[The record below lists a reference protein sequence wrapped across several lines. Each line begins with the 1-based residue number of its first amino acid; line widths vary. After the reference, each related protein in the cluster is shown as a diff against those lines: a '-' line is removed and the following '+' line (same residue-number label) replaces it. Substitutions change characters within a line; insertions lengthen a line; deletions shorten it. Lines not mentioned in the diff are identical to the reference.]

1 MSQSQWLYVV
11 LQDTSATQGQWRQ
24 KARTWREMSS
34 ASRPGRQLT
43 DKLLQREG
51 LGGRAAGGQEWL
63 QARVGANHERGCWIM
78 EAAGGMQRRTEIRV
92 MMYLGQGFVE
102 LFVVAEARDPTQDP
116 TAPFWS
122 QQNPCGDV
130 EVCAGVP
137 RWGRCRGTNRPSAGA
152 LPQSRSPACVLVF
165 FQILWCATLCPFA
178 QRLH

>member
-1 MSQSQWLYVV
+1 
-11 LQDTSATQGQWRQ
+11 
-24 KARTWREMSS
+24 
-34 ASRPGRQLT
+34 
-43 DKLLQREG
+43 
-51 LGGRAAGGQEWL
+51 
-63 QARVGANHERGCWIM
+63 M

-137 RWGRCRGTNRPSAGA
+137 R
-152 LPQSRSPACVLVF
+152 
-165 FQILWCATLCPFA
+165 
-178 QRLH
+178 